1 MIEILFLIFG
11 LIIAIDDEVTS
22 LIEEFSP
29 KLLIGFMGDISDDI
43 AYQIITS
50 TNLDS
55 TDDDYNDETELDT
68 VIFSI
73 NLTSFFTFFSS
84 MSTDLAFN
92 TVESLTVVS
101 SPFIVII
108 ILGFDNTLNESYNG
122 NLAS

>member
-29 KLLIGFMGDISDDI
+29 KLLMGFMGDISDDI

-92 TVESLTVVS
+92 TVESLTVVG

>member
-1 MIEILFLIFG
+1 MLFTMIEILFLIFG

-73 NLTSFFTFFSS
+73 NLTSFFTFFNS

-92 TVESLTVVS
+92 TVESLTVV
-101 SPFIVII
+101 
-108 ILGFDNTLNESYNG
+108 N
-122 NLAS
+122 